1 MEKEDY
7 AHWEE
12 ERRRRREEW
21 RARRTER
28 RRARH
33 ESDEGWEDRKERVLH
48 TRVSERLADDIRK
61 TAEELRVPVSNLVR
75 NVLEDA
81 FSVVEAVTGEVG
93 DLIEDVIEE
102 ADKARAKLSRH
113 GRRGLRKARRYVD
126 EDLDE
131 DLREPSPELPEF
143 EDVLG
148 WQPII
153 LNADQ
158 TCVGCARELPR
169 GKRAFLGL
177 TSSGISSAYLC
188 SRCAK
193 AVQHRS

>member
-12 ERRRRREEW
+12 ERRRRREE
-21 RARRTER
+21 RKAHRDER

-33 ESDEGWEDRKERVLH
+33 QDGEGWEDRKERVLH
-48 TRVSERLADDIRK
+48 TRVSERLAEDIRK

-126 EDLDE
+126 EDQ
-131 DLREPSPELPEF
+131 REPSPELPEF

-169 GKRAFLGL
+169 RKRAFLGL
-177 TSSGISSAYLC
+177 TSSGVSSAYLC

-193 AVQHRS
+193 AAQS